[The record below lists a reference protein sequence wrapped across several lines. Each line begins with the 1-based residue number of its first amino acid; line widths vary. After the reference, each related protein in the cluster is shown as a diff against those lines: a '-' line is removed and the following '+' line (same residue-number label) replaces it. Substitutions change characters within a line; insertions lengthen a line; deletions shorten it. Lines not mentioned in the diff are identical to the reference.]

1 MSVTI
6 NSDQAEVVLE
16 NLIDCFVKCISLRY
30 FFTSKSVYVGKEM
43 YIFFF
48 QVKGFIIII
57 DSGLLRIFPTVNVEK
72 IVSFE
77 PLALSC
83 FEKQRR
89 KSTVRQCN
97 KTIMLNPAHNF

>member
-1 MSVTI
+1 MW
-6 NSDQAEVVLE
+6 
-16 NLIDCFVKCISLRY
+16 VKKC
-30 FFTSKSVYVGKEM
+30 T
-43 YIFFF
+43 FFF

-89 KSTVRQCN
+89 KSTVRQTVQQN
-97 KTIMLNPAHNF
+97 YYA